1 VTLQEGRARDWLRL
15 PDTAE
20 PAPPSPCVNVCRL
33 DEARVYCIGCHR
45 SRDEIRA
52 WREADPVTK
61 RAILASAATRAAQL
75 A

>member
-1 VTLQEGRARDWLRL
+1 V
-15 PDTAE
+15 
-20 PAPPSPCVNVCRL
+20 SVCRL
-33 DEARVYCIGCHR
+33 DEARVYCTGCHR

-52 WREADPVTK
+52 WRDADPVTK